1 MTQHDKVRAC
11 CGRCFDD
18 SLQDFKRHVAAA
30 VVTSDNTALATM
42 TTANILQLFEIPQ
55 GGGGSSGSGTDG
67 DALGGVAFP
76 PPRPLARGMLKLKL
90 KDDSVFLVN
99 DLIRNGTHAE

>member
-55 GGGGSSGSGTDG
+55 GGGGSGGSSSGSGTDG
-67 DALGGVAFP
+67 DALGVGKRASAL
-76 PPRPLARGMLKLKL
+76 LAELGDLWSATQY
-90 KDDSVFLVN
+90 DDLAPQGI
-99 DLIRNGTHAE
+99 L